1 MGYLIV
7 FLGGGFGSAARHG
20 FGLLAMRLIGTG
32 YPVGTFAI
40 NLLGSFLM
48 GVVAEYFALKG
59 GLSQQLRLFLTT
71 GIIGGF
77 TTFST
82 FSLEA
87 ALLYERGETAAAFAY
102 VLGSVVLGISALIL
116 GLATV
121 RYLLGTA

>member
-77 TTFST
+77 TTFRRSRLKPPSCT
-82 FSLEA
+82 NAARPPLRSLTSWV
-87 ALLYERGETAAAFAY
+87 RWCS
-102 VLGSVVLGISALIL
+102 GS
-116 GLATV
+116 
-121 RYLLGTA
+121 RP